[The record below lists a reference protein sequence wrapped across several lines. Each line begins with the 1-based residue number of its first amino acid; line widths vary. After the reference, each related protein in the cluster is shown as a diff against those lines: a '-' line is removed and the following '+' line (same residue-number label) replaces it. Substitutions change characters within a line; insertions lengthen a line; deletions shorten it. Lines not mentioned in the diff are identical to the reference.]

1 MTRFYDAR
9 NEYDLETVT
18 DLLDLNGVEYA
29 FGTTGTEHDVTEILV
44 AEEDLPHAEEVLS
57 LSSRRI
63 FCSLPHSQ

>member
-9 NEYDLETVT
+9 SDYELESVT
-18 DLLDLNGVEYA
+18 ELLDLNGVEYA
-29 FGTTGTEHDVTEILV
+29 FGTTATEGDVTEILV
-44 AEEDLPHAEEVLS
+44 AEEDLPQAEEVLY